1 MKPLFDEDP
10 FPSGIQPLCTPFD
23 TNRDKA
29 GRHLTEEQLGAYEIS
44 QAGYDEPDP
53 EHRRNLL
60 KWIITKMI
68 PLQPREKSQ
77 GSGNPAS
84 MDTVSPSSGTD
95 IFS

>member
-1 MKPLFDEDP
+1 MKPLFDEEP

-23 TNRDKA
+23 TNRDKP
-29 GRHLTEEQLGAYEIS
+29 GRHLTEEQLVAYEIS

-60 KWIITKMI
+60 KWIIMKMI
-68 PLQPREKSQ
+68 PLRPWEKSQ
-77 GSGNPAS
+77 RTGNTAS
-84 MDTVSPSSGTD
+84 TDTVSPSSGTD